1 MTKKPALNEPIILSG
16 RVYLA
21 GFLSQEVSGFDLPAT
36 LRAGD
41 IKLHNVPK
49 AGKRQRYGQ
58 SVEFS
63 GFFAA
68 SIWNGKRFCRLLMR
82 KKAAM
87 DATYMGIVELR
98 SKARTCVIDLR
109 RLSALQAVWVA
120 DDHGYEVTYNAS
132 SHPLSH
138 TTPQATSQPA
148 TKPVVAKSAAEEPA
162 AEKPAA
168 EKPAAEKPA
177 AETVAAK
184 EVVPVAVTT
193 TKVDVTVTVSVVV
206 EQSKPETAEPGPT
219 KASVA
224 VASPVVPGQQ
234 LALFPDMPVSTGGK
248 KRRRKR

>member
-1 MTKKPALNEPIILSG
+1 MTKKTALNEPIVLSG

-21 GFLSQEVSGFDLPAT
+21 GFLAQEVSGFDLPAT

-98 SKARTCVIDLR
+98 SKARTCAIDLR

-120 DDHGYEVTYNAS
+120 ADHGYEVTYNAS

-138 TTPQATSQPA
+138 TSPQATSQA
-148 TKPVVAKSAAEEPA
+148 VA
-162 AEKPAA
+162 
-168 EKPAAEKPA
+168 KPA
-177 AETVAAK
+177 AETAAAK
-184 EVVPVAVTT
+184 ELVPAAVTT
-193 TKVDVTVTVSVVV
+193 TKVAVTVSVVV
-206 EQSKPETAEPGPT
+206 EQSKPETADTGST
-219 KASVA
+219 KAAVSVT
-224 VASPVVPGQQ
+224 SPVVPGQQ

>member
-120 DDHGYEVTYNAS
+120 ADHGYEVTYNAS

-168 EKPAAEKPA
+168 EKPAAE
-177 AETVAAK
+177 TVAAK
-184 EVVPVAVTT
+184 EVVPAAVTT
-193 TKVDVTVTVSVVV
+193 TKVDVTVSVAVSVVV
-206 EQSKPETAEPGPT
+206 EQSKPETAEAGPT
-219 KASVA
+219 KASVS

>member
-1 MTKKPALNEPIILSG
+1 MTKKPALNEPIVLSG

-21 GFLSQEVSGFDLPAT
+21 GFLAQEVSGFDLPAT

-98 SKARTCVIDLR
+98 SKARTCAIDLR

-120 DDHGYEVTYNAS
+120 ADHGYEVTYNAS

-138 TTPQATSQPA
+138 TTPQPTAQPA
-148 TKPVVAKSAAEEPA
+148 AKAVVAKPAAAEPA
-162 AEKPAA
+162 AESV
-168 EKPAAEKPA
+168 
-177 AETVAAK
+177 AETATPK
-184 EVVPVAVTT
+184 EVVPAAVD
-193 TKVDVTVTVSVVV
+193 KS
-206 EQSKPETAEPGPT
+206 
-219 KASVA
+219 
-224 VASPVVPGQQ
+224 VVPGQQ

>member
-138 TTPQATSQPA
+138 TAPQATSQSA
-148 TKPVVAKSAAEEPA
+148 AKPVVAKSAAD
-162 AEKPAA
+162 KT
-168 EKPAAEKPA
+168 AAEKPA

-184 EVVPVAVTT
+184 EVVPAAVTT
-193 TKVDVTVTVSVVV
+193 TKVDVTVSVAVSVVV
-206 EQSKPETAEPGPT
+206 EQSKPETAEAGPT
-219 KASVA
+219 KASVS

>member
-1 MTKKPALNEPIILSG
+1 MTKKPALNEPIVLSG

-21 GFLSQEVSGFDLPAT
+21 GFLAQEVSGFDLPAT

-120 DDHGYEVTYNAS
+120 ADHGYEVTYNAS

-138 TTPQATSQPA
+138 TTPPATSQAA
-148 TKPVVAKSAAEEPA
+148 TKPVV
-162 AEKPAA
+162 EKPAA
-168 EKPAAEKPA
+168 EKPAV
-177 AETVAAK
+177 ETVAAK
-184 EVVPVAVTT
+184 EVVPAAVTT

-206 EQSKPETAEPGPT
+206 EQGKPETAEPGST
-219 KASVA
+219 KAAVS

>member
-1 MTKKPALNEPIILSG
+1 MTKKPALNEPIVLSG

-21 GFLSQEVSGFDLPAT
+21 GFLAQEVSGFDLPAT

-98 SKARTCVIDLR
+98 SKARTCAIDLR

-120 DDHGYEVTYNAS
+120 ADHGYEVTYNAS

-138 TTPQATSQPA
+138 TTPQVTSQPVA
-148 TKPVVAKSAAEEPA
+148 KPVV
-162 AEKPAA
+162 

-184 EVVPVAVTT
+184 EVVPAAVT
-193 TKVDVTVTVSVVV
+193 TKVDVTVSVAVSVVV
-206 EQSKPETAEPGPT
+206 EQSKPETAEPGPA
-219 KASVA
+219 KAVVSVTT
-224 VASPVVPGQQ
+224 SPVVPGQQ

>member
-1 MTKKPALNEPIILSG
+1 MTKKPALNEPIVLSG

-21 GFLSQEVSGFDLPAT
+21 GFLAQEVSGFDLPAT

-58 SVEFS
+58 AVEFS

-98 SKARTCVIDLR
+98 SKARTCAIDLR

-120 DDHGYEVTYNAS
+120 ADHGYEVTYNAS

-138 TTPQATSQPA
+138 STPQAAAQPA
-148 TKPVVAKSAAEEPA
+148 TKPVVEKPT
-162 AEKPAA
+162 AEKPAV
-168 EKPAAEKPA
+168 
-177 AETVAAK
+177 ETAAAK
-184 EVVPVAVTT
+184 EVVPAAVT
-193 TKVDVTVTVSVVV
+193 TKVDVTVSVAVSVVV
-206 EQSKPETAEPGPT
+206 EQGKPETADTGST
-219 KASVA
+219 KAAVSVTA
-224 VASPVVPGQQ
+224 PVVPGQQ

>member
-1 MTKKPALNEPIILSG
+1 MTKKPALNEPIVLSG

-21 GFLSQEVSGFDLPAT
+21 GFLAQEVSGFDLPAT

-138 TTPQATSQPA
+138 TTPQATSQPVA
-148 TKPVVAKSAAEEPA
+148 KPVVAEPDAKEMVPA
-162 AEKPAA
+162 A
-168 EKPAAEKPA
+168 
-177 AETVAAK
+177 
-184 EVVPVAVTT
+184 VTK
-193 TKVDVTVTVSVVV
+193 TKVDVTVSVAVSVVV
-206 EQSKPETAEPGPT
+206 EQSQPETADSGST
-219 KASVA
+219 KADPSKAAVS
-224 VASPVVPGQQ
+224 VASPVVPGRQ

>member
-1 MTKKPALNEPIILSG
+1 MTKKPALNEPIVLSG

-21 GFLSQEVSGFDLPAT
+21 GFLAQEVSGFDLPAT

-58 SVEFS
+58 AVEFS

-98 SKARTCVIDLR
+98 SKARTCAIDLR

-120 DDHGYEVTYNAS
+120 ADHGYEVTYNAS

-148 TKPVVAKSAAEEPA
+148 TKPVV
-162 AEKPAA
+162 EKPAA
-168 EKPAAEKPA
+168 EKPAV
-177 AETVAAK
+177 ETTAAK
-184 EVVPVAVTT
+184 EVVPAAVS
-193 TKVDVTVTVSVVV
+193 TKVDVTVSVAVSVVV
-206 EQSKPETAEPGPT
+206 EQGKPETAEPGST
-219 KASVA
+219 KAAVSVTA
-224 VASPVVPGQQ
+224 PVVPGQQ

>member
-1 MTKKPALNEPIILSG
+1 MTKKTALNEPIVLSG

-21 GFLSQEVSGFDLPAT
+21 GFLAQEVSGFDLPAT

-98 SKARTCVIDLR
+98 SKARTCAIDLR

-120 DDHGYEVTYNAS
+120 ADHGYEVTYNAS

-138 TTPQATSQPA
+138 TSPQATSQA
-148 TKPVVAKSAAEEPA
+148 VA
-162 AEKPAA
+162 
-168 EKPAAEKPA
+168 KPA
-177 AETVAAK
+177 AETAAAK
-184 EVVPVAVTT
+184 EVVPAAVTT
-193 TKVDVTVTVSVVV
+193 TKVAVTVSVVV
-206 EQSKPETAEPGPT
+206 EQSKPETADTGST
-219 KASVA
+219 KVA
-224 VASPVVPGQQ
+224 VSVTSPVVPGQQ

>member
-1 MTKKPALNEPIILSG
+1 MTKKTALNEPIVLSG

-21 GFLSQEVSGFDLPAT
+21 GFLAQEVSGFDLPAT

-98 SKARTCVIDLR
+98 SKARTCAIDLR

-138 TTPQATSQPA
+138 TAGQATSQPA
-148 TKPVVAKSAAEEPA
+148 AKPVV
-162 AEKPAA
+162 EKPAA
-168 EKPAAEKPA
+168 EKPAAEEVAPA
-177 AETVAAK
+177 
-184 EVVPVAVTT
+184 AVTT
-193 TKVDVTVTVSVVV
+193 TKAAVTVTVTVVV
-206 EQSKPETAEPGPT
+206 EPSKPVTAPPAT
-219 KASVA
+219 VA
-224 VASPVVPGQQ
+224 TSPVVPGEQ

>member
-1 MTKKPALNEPIILSG
+1 MTKKPALNEPIVLSG

-21 GFLSQEVSGFDLPAT
+21 GFLAQEVSGFDLPAT

-98 SKARTCVIDLR
+98 SKARTCVLDLR

-120 DDHGYEVTYNAS
+120 ADHGYEVTYNAS
-132 SHPLSH
+132 SHPLAH
-138 TTPQATSQPA
+138 TAQPA
-148 TKPVVAKSAAEEPA
+148 SAVPPAAISPTADKPVV
-162 AEKPAA
+162 
-168 EKPAAEKPA
+168 
-177 AETVAAK
+177 K
-184 EVVPVAVTT
+184 EVTPTAVNKAPTT
-193 TKVDVTVTVSVVV
+193 APTKVEVVVSVVV
-206 EQSKPETAEPGPT
+206 ETSKPEAVEPVTIKTAVT
-219 KASVA
+219 AA
-224 VASPVVPGQQ
+224 TSPVVPGQQ

>member
-21 GFLSQEVSGFDLPAT
+21 GFLAQEVNGFDLPAT

-98 SKARTCVIDLR
+98 SKARTCVVDLR

-120 DDHGYEVTYNAS
+120 ADHGYEVTYNAS

-138 TTPQATSQPA
+138 NAAPATSQPA
-148 TKPVVAKSAAEEPA
+148 AKPVV
-162 AEKPAA
+162 EKA
-168 EKPAAEKPA
+168 A
-177 AETVAAK
+177 AETVAAR
-184 EVVPVAVTT
+184 EVVPAAVTT

-206 EQSKPETAEPGPT
+206 EQGKPETADLGSTKAAPT
-219 KASVA
+219 KAAVS

-248 KRRRKR
+248 RRRKR

>member
-1 MTKKPALNEPIILSG
+1 
-16 RVYLA
+16 
-21 GFLSQEVSGFDLPAT
+21 
-36 LRAGD
+36 
-41 IKLHNVPK
+41 
-49 AGKRQRYGQ
+49 
-58 SVEFS
+58 
-63 GFFAA
+63 
-68 SIWNGKRFCRLLMR
+68 MR

-120 DDHGYEVTYNAS
+120 ADHGYEVTYNAS

-184 EVVPVAVTT
+184 EVVPAAVTT
-193 TKVDVTVTVSVVV
+193 TKVDVTVSVAVSVVV
-206 EQSKPETAEPGPT
+206 EQSKPETAEAGPT
-219 KASVA
+219 KAAVS

-234 LALFPDMPVSTGGK
+234 LALFPDMPISTGGK

>member
-1 MTKKPALNEPIILSG
+1 MTKKPALNEPIVLSG

-21 GFLSQEVSGFDLPAT
+21 GFLAQEVSGFDLPAT

-58 SVEFS
+58 AVEFS

-98 SKARTCVIDLR
+98 SKARTCAIDLR

-120 DDHGYEVTYNAS
+120 ADHGYEVTYNAS

-138 TTPQATSQPA
+138 TTPPATSQAA
-148 TKPVVAKSAAEEPA
+148 TKAVVAKSAAEEPA

-168 EKPAAEKPA
+168 E
-177 AETVAAK
+177 TVAAK
-184 EVVPVAVTT
+184 EVVPAAVT
-193 TKVDVTVTVSVVV
+193 TKVDVTVSVAVSVVV
-206 EQSKPETAEPGPT
+206 EQGKPETADTGST
-219 KASVA
+219 KAAVSVTA
-224 VASPVVPGQQ
+224 PVVPGQQ

-248 KRRRKR
+248 KGRRKR

>member
-1 MTKKPALNEPIILSG
+1 MTKKPALNEPIVLSG

-21 GFLSQEVSGFDLPAT
+21 GFLAQEVSGFDLPAT

-58 SVEFS
+58 AVEFS

-98 SKARTCVIDLR
+98 SKARTCAIDLR

-120 DDHGYEVTYNAS
+120 ADHGYEVTYNAS

-138 TTPQATSQPA
+138 STPQATSQPA
-148 TKPVVAKSAAEEPA
+148 TKPVV
-162 AEKPAA
+162 EKPAA
-168 EKPAAEKPA
+168 EKPAV
-177 AETVAAK
+177 ETAAAK
-184 EVVPVAVTT
+184 EVVPAAVT
-193 TKVDVTVTVSVVV
+193 TKVDVTVSVAVSVVV
-206 EQSKPETAEPGPT
+206 EQGKPETADTGST
-219 KASVA
+219 KAAVSVTA
-224 VASPVVPGQQ
+224 PVVPGQQ

>member
-1 MTKKPALNEPIILSG
+1 MTKKPALNEPIVLSG

-21 GFLSQEVSGFDLPAT
+21 GFLAQEVSGFDLPAT

-58 SVEFS
+58 AVEFS

-98 SKARTCVIDLR
+98 SKARTCAVDLR

-120 DDHGYEVTYNAS
+120 ADHGYEVTYNAS

-148 TKPVVAKSAAEEPA
+148 AKPVVAKT
-162 AEKPAA
+162 
-168 EKPAAEKPA
+168 AAEKPA

-184 EVVPVAVTT
+184 EVVPAAVT
-193 TKVDVTVTVSVVV
+193 TKVDVTVSVAVSVVV
-206 EQSKPETAEPGPT
+206 EKGKPETAEPAAT
-219 KASVA
+219 KAA
-224 VASPVVPGQQ
+224 VETTSPVVPGQQ

>member
-1 MTKKPALNEPIILSG
+1 MTKKPALNEPIVLSG

-21 GFLSQEVSGFDLPAT
+21 GFLAQEVSGFDLPAT

-120 DDHGYEVTYNAS
+120 ADHGYEVTYNAS

-138 TTPQATSQPA
+138 TTPPA
-148 TKPVVAKSAAEEPA
+148 NLQTAAKPVAAKSAAEDPA
-162 AEKPAA
+162 AEKS
-168 EKPAAEKPA
+168 A

-184 EVVPVAVTT
+184 EVVPAAVTT
-193 TKVDVTVTVSVVV
+193 TKVDVTVSVAVSVVV
-206 EQSKPETAEPGPT
+206 EQGKPETADSGSTKAAPT
-219 KASVA
+219 KTTVSVT
-224 VASPVVPGQQ
+224 SPVVPGQQ

>member
-1 MTKKPALNEPIILSG
+1 MTKKPALNEPIVLSG

-21 GFLSQEVSGFDLPAT
+21 GFLAQEVSGFDLPAT

-98 SKARTCVIDLR
+98 SKARTCAIDLR

-120 DDHGYEVTYNAS
+120 ADHGYEVTYNAS

-148 TKPVVAKSAAEEPA
+148 TKPVVEKPVV
-162 AEKPAA
+162 EKPAV
-168 EKPAAEKPA
+168 
-177 AETVAAK
+177 ETAAAK
-184 EVVPVAVTT
+184 EVVPAAVT
-193 TKVDVTVTVSVVV
+193 TKVDVTVSVAVSVVV
-206 EQSKPETAEPGPT
+206 EQGKPATADTGST
-219 KASVA
+219 KAAAPVTA
-224 VASPVVPGQQ
+224 PVVPGQQ

>member
-1 MTKKPALNEPIILSG
+1 MTKKPALKEPIVLSG

-21 GFLSQEVSGFDLPAT
+21 GFLADEVSGFDLPAV

-49 AGKRQRYGQ
+49 AGKLQRYGQ
-58 SVEFS
+58 PVEFS

-98 SKARTCVIDLR
+98 SKARTCAVDLR
-109 RLSALQAVWVA
+109 RLMALQAVWVA
-120 DDHGYEVTYNAS
+120 ADHGYEVTYNAS

-138 TTPQATSQPA
+138 GATS
-148 TKPVVAKSAAEEPA
+148 VASA
-162 AEKPAA
+162 AEKPALKA
-168 EKPAAEKPA
+168 AKPEPTVVKS
-177 AETVAAK
+177 ETVTAPAPSSVK
-184 EVVPVAVTT
+184 DTAVAGVAPLATSA
-193 TKVDVTVTVSVVV
+193 VDVV
-206 EQSKPETAEPGPT
+206 K
-219 KASVA
+219 
-224 VASPVVPGQQ
+224 ASPVVPGEQ

-248 KRRRKR
+248 KRRRRR

>member
-1 MTKKPALNEPIILSG
+1 MTKKPALNEPIVLSG

-21 GFLSQEVSGFDLPAT
+21 GFLAQEVSGFDLPAT

-58 SVEFS
+58 AVEFS

-98 SKARTCVIDLR
+98 SKARTCAIDLR

-120 DDHGYEVTYNAS
+120 ADHGYEVTYNAS

-138 TTPQATSQPA
+138 STPQATSQPA
-148 TKPVVAKSAAEEPA
+148 TKPVV
-162 AEKPAA
+162 EKPAA
-168 EKPAAEKPA
+168 EKPAVDTA
-177 AETVAAK
+177 AAK
-184 EVVPVAVTT
+184 EVVPAAVT
-193 TKVDVTVTVSVVV
+193 TKVDVTVSVAVSVVV
-206 EQSKPETAEPGPT
+206 EQGKPETADTGST
-219 KASVA
+219 KAAVSVTA
-224 VASPVVPGQQ
+224 PVVPGQQ